1 MNKIISR
8 IIKKSSIVKQNGNEY
23 LDKNYNEIMN
33 NLSKENSYNKNLKQQ
48 ALKILLEKIKNDF
61 GNICYFYRSDGVRD
75 NAQICSKKYMEQ
87 IFNQNKL
94 EYENDLESNYNEGQ
108 YNSFNDYIKYLD
120 HYNVLN
126 KINLQSLKNELF
138 VINFSFV

>member
-8 IIKKSSIVKQNGNEY
+8 LIKKSSIVKQNGNEY

-61 GNICYFYRSDGVRD
+61 GNICYFYGSDGVGD
-75 NAQICSKKYMEQ
+75 NVQICSKEYMEQ
-87 IFNQNKL
+87 IFNQDKL
-94 EYENDLESNYNEGQ
+94 EYENDPESKYDEGQ
-108 YNSFNDYIKYLD
+108 YNSFNDYIKYLN
-120 HYNVLN
+120 HYDVLD
-126 KINLQSLKNELF
+126 KINLKSLKNEIF
-138 VINFSFV
+138 VY